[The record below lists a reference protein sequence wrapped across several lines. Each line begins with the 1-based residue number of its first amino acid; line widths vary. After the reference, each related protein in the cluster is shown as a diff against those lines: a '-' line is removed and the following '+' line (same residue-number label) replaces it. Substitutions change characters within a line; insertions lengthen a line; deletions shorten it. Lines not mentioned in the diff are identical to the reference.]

1 MCKNDIE
8 WSKKCRERD
17 NNMCRFILPGCHGRA
32 NQVHHI
38 FGRKLQA
45 IRLDLDNGL
54 SCCTNCHNIIE
65 KGGEWVD
72 EFIKKRVRPEVW
84 ERLINKIEKSYGEGT
99 YT

>member
-45 IRLDLDNGL
+45 TRLDTDAGL
-54 SCCTNCHNIIE
+54 SCCSNCHTIIE
-65 KGGEWVD
+65 KGGERIEAFV
-72 EFIKKRVRPEVW
+72 KRRVRPEIW
-84 ERLINKIEKSYGEGT
+84 ERLVREVEDHYGKGVFT
-99 YT
+99 